1 MAGNELRNV
10 NTTFSY
16 PLGDKAAEA
25 SGKKGGFTD
34 LFICQKHEKSSAHL
48 S

>member
-25 SGKKGGFTD
+25 SGKKRD
-34 LFICQKHEKSSAHL
+34 LFICQKHEKSRAHL

>member
-25 SGKKGGFTD
+25 SGKKKRGFV
-34 LFICQKHEKSSAHL
+34 HL
-48 S
+48 PET